1 MLYKFAMGVGLRW
14 CKLGLGVDLLPYLL
28 GLLAILP
35 RLTDVVG
42 GTFDAL
48 DGHVHVANVRTM
60 LRSPGQKGGRWTYL
74 LSQTHVEV
82 VLDAVAAAGD
92 LVPHTFGVT
101 LVERLN
107 QVGAVCSRQCHG
119 SVRSSDPMHKLG

>member
-1 MLYKFAMGVGLRW
+1 V
-14 CKLGLGVDLLPYLL
+14 VV
-28 GLLAILP
+28 LAKAWTL
-35 RLTDVVG
+35 
-42 GTFDAL
+42 
-48 DGHVHVANVRTM
+48 
-60 LRSPGQKGGRWTYL
+60 TYL

-107 QVGAVCSRQCHG
+107 QVSAV
-119 SVRSSDPMHKLG
+119 